1 MHMKTEFT
9 EFFPGFRC
17 FILTQNCVLY
27 GNSRKFHNF
36 LYLII
41 LKRIQEQRILKV
53 FYSEA
58 YLYVVKKELSFRE
71 NSRK

>member
-27 GNSRKFHNF
+27 GNSKKFHKF

-41 LKRIQEQRILKV
+41 LKKNTGAADFKSVLLR
-53 FYSEA
+53 S
-58 YLYVVKKELSFRE
+58 LSICG
-71 NSRK
+71 